1 MSVPF
6 LARAASWLALVA
18 VAIAAPLVAP
28 LQAQTIHFGAGA
40 RDAFLAA
47 ATTPVTNGIT
57 GSGLTYDF
65 GALGTGTVSGNGI
78 ATTNGNIFAS
88 GGGLPVPA
96 YTISFS
102 STLGAFGADFSGL
115 GTINADFPFP
125 AGVAEFTFF
134 NGASTV
140 GTIAQQ
146 FGSTGATVFFGVTG
160 LAAFDRVQV
169 RTNVGDE
176 FLTDDVVIGAA
187 LVAAPPATT
196 VPEPTTVVLVGA
208 GLLGLVGVRRRAT
221 ATG

>member
-6 LARAASWLALVA
+6 LSRAASRLALVA
-18 VAIAAPLVAP
+18 LTLAAPLAGA
-28 LQAQTIHFGAGA
+28 LHAQTIHFGAGA

-47 ATTPVTNGIT
+47 ATTPVTNGIASA
-57 GSGLTYDF
+57 GPTYDF

-96 YTISFS
+96 YTIGFS
-102 STLGAFGADFSGL
+102 STLGAFGADFTGL

-140 GTIAQQ
+140 GTVTQN

-187 LVAAPPATT
+187 LVATPPATT

-208 GLLGLVGVRRRAT
+208 GLLGVVGVSKRRAH
-221 ATG
+221 A